1 MTDEKEA
8 ITVQD
13 LRRILFNI
21 HNQEMTVKEL
31 RDALY
36 QIDDQRATV
45 EEFDSFWKLG
55 INKQD

>member
-1 MTDEKEA
+1 MTNETEA
-8 ITVQD
+8 ITVQA

-21 HNQEMTVKEL
+21 DNQEMTVKEL

-36 QIDDQRATV
+36 NVDDQKASV

-55 INKQD
+55 VNKQD